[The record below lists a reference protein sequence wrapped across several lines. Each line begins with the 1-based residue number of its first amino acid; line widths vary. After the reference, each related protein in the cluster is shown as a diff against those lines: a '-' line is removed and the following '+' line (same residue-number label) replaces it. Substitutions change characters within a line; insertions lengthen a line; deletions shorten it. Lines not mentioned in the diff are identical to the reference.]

1 MNHGPENDDLERIA
15 PMLSR
20 IPRTDPFAV
29 PAGFHDRFAQEV
41 QARLPRTAPTPAW
54 RLRPVRTAMAL
65 PVAALLVA
73 GWWMLRTPHPAPQD
87 APDLGAMPAGIAEV
101 VWEEDLLQGLTDE
114 DLAALAPAP
123 EAPALSAE
131 ELADYYEL
139 TGTEVTD
146 LIESL

>member
-1 MNHGPENDDLERIA
+1 MDHAPENDDLDRIA

-29 PAGFHDRFAQEV
+29 PEGFHDRFAQEV
-41 QARLPRTAPTPAW
+41 QARLPRTARPPVW
-54 RLRPVRTAMAL
+54 RLWLMRAAMAL
-65 PVAALLVA
+65 PVAALLVT
-73 GWWMLRTPHPAPQD
+73 GWWMLRPPPSVPQE
-87 APDLGAMPAGIAEV
+87 APDLDAVPAGIAEV

-123 EAPALSAE
+123 EAPALSAD

>member
-1 MNHGPENDDLERIA
+1 MDHGTENDDLERIA

-29 PAGFHDRFAQEV
+29 PDGFHDRFAQEV
-41 QARLPRTAPTPAW
+41 QAMLPRTAQAPAW
-54 RLRPVRTAMAL
+54 RRWLVPTAVAL
-65 PVAALLVA
+65 PVAALLLA
-73 GWWMLRTPHPAPQD
+73 GWWMWRPAPGTPAH
-87 APDLGAMPAGIAEV
+87 APAIDNVPDGIAVV
-101 VWEEDLLQGLTDE
+101 VWEEDLLDGLSEE

-123 EAPALSAE
+123 EAPALSAD
-131 ELADYYEL
+131 ELADYYDL

>member
-1 MNHGPENDDLERIA
+1 MDHGTENDDLERIA

-29 PAGFHDRFAQEV
+29 PEGFHDRFAQEV

-54 RLRPVRTAMAL
+54 RRWFVPTAVAL
-65 PVAALLVA
+65 PVAALLLT
-73 GWWMLRTPHPAPQD
+73 GWWMWRPAP
-87 APDLGAMPAGIAEV
+87 GTPANGPAIDHMSPGVAVV
-101 VWEEDLLQGLTDE
+101 VWEEDLLEGLSEE

-123 EAPALSAE
+123 DAPALTAE